1 MKPARPRK
9 PAGKFRWL
17 RALVIFTLLV
27 GVGGAATAIAYV
39 NQAVAGLPPLPSIEP
54 RPSLTSTV
62 YARDGSVL
70 AELHAHEH
78 RMPVR
83 LSQVPL
89 HVRNAFIAM
98 EDHRFYSHFGL
109 DLLGIARAVY
119 VNLTGQGFQGASTI
133 TQQLARNAFLTMEQT
148 YGRKIQEA
156 ILAIQMERTFTKD
169 EILEM
174 YLNQINFGRGAYG
187 VQAAAQAYFR
197 KDISE
202 VNLAE
207 AALLAALPWRPP
219 LNAVP
224 ADMLKRQRDVLEK
237 MHRHGFITSEERE
250 AAQATELVIH
260 PRPQGR
266 VHAAP
271 FFVDHILQF
280 LLDRFGRDMVY
291 TRGLQ
296 VYTTLDPRMQ
306 AAMENSIRRNL
317 DGAHPVREGQPPV
330 QAAALIL
337 DPGTGQIRAMVGGR
351 AHETVLGLNRVFSL
365 RQPGSAI
372 KPLSVYVPAL
382 DRGFSPG
389 NVIDDAPL
397 SIPQLPP
404 APPFEP
410 VNYYGTGGKPTFS
423 GLVTLREALD
433 RSLNVPAVKLLYR
446 MGPQVAMSYLRQLGI
461 TTLVSETTAGG
472 LTDLALAPLALGGL
486 TRGVSLM
493 EMAMAYA
500 VLANQGI
507 QVDPVAVLRV
517 VDADGNVLYEAVP
530 RPRIVLSEATS
541 YMITNMLRTV
551 ITRGT
556 GRSAAIG
563 RPVAGKTGTTD
574 EYSDAWFF
582 GYTPDLLGAVW
593 MGYDRDLTMAD
604 DRVTGGSIPARI
616 WADMMRPAHEGLPV
630 REFPILRGDQL
641 VEVEICTKSGK
652 LPGPWCPPAERA
664 VEIFLRERAPT
675 EPCTVHVQARVCR
688 QHPQYLASPYCPA
701 TVVRTF
707 IRRDEPYFVRP
718 DGIRP
723 RDAHQEVPTQVCPYH
738 QPAGTRPGG
747 G

>member
-1 MKPARPRK
+1 MKPARPKK

-17 RALVIFTLLV
+17 RALVILTLLA
-27 GVGGAATAIAYV
+27 GLGGGAVATAYV
-39 NQAVAGLPPLPSIEP
+39 TQAVAGLPPLDPGRLVP
-54 RPSLTSTV
+54 KPSLTSTV
-62 YARDGSVL
+62 YAQDGSVL

-78 RMPVR
+78 RVDVR

-89 HVRNAFIAM
+89 HVRHAFIAM
-98 EDHRFYSHFGL
+98 EDHRFFSHFGV
-109 DLLGIARAVY
+109 DLRAILRALY

-133 TQQLARNAFLTMEQT
+133 TQQLARNAFLTMEQS
-148 YGRKIQEA
+148 YSRKIQEA

-187 VQAAAQAYFR
+187 VQAAAHAYFR

-219 LNAVP
+219 LNTVP
-224 ADMLKRQRDVLEK
+224 EDMLARQRNVLEK
-237 MHRHGFITSEERE
+237 LHRHGFINAGEWE
-250 AAQATELVIH
+250 AALATELVIH

-271 FFVDHILQF
+271 FFVDHVLQF
-280 LLDRFGRDMVY
+280 LLDRFGADAVY
-291 TRGLQ
+291 KRGLQ
-296 VYTTLDPRMQ
+296 VYTTLDPRIQ
-306 AAMENSIRRNL
+306 VAMENSIRRNL
-317 DGAHPVREGQPPV
+317 NGREGDPPV
-330 QAAALIL
+330 QAAALIV
-337 DPGTGQIRAMVGGR
+337 DPATGHIRAMMGGR
-351 AHETVLGLNRVFSL
+351 AHETRLGLNRVFSL

-382 DRGFSPG
+382 DRGYSPG
-389 NVIDDAPL
+389 SIIDDAPI

-404 APPFEP
+404 WPPFEP
-410 VNYYGTGGKPTFS
+410 VNYHERTFS
-423 GLVTLREALD
+423 GLITLREALD
-433 RSLNVPAVKLLYR
+433 RSLNIPAVRLLYR
-446 MGPQVAMSYLRQLGI
+446 MGPQVAMSYLRQLGL
-461 TTLVSETTAGG
+461 TTLLSEPTPQG

-500 VLANQGI
+500 VLANRGI

-541 YMITNMLRTV
+541 FMITNMLRSV
-551 ITRGT
+551 ITQGT

-582 GYTPDLLGAVW
+582 GYTADLLGAVW
-593 MGYDRDLTMAD
+593 MGYDRDSTMA
-604 DRVTGGSIPARI
+604 RVTGGGPPARI
-616 WADMMRPAHEGLPV
+616 WADMMRVAHEGLPV
-630 REFPILRGDQL
+630 REFPSLRGDQL
-641 VEVEICTKSGK
+641 VQVEICTKSGQ
-652 LPGPWCPPAERA
+652 LPGPWCPPAERT
-664 VEIFLRERAPT
+664 VEVFLRERAPT
-675 EPCTVHVQARVCR
+675 GPCTVHVQARVCR
-688 QHPQYLASPYCPA
+688 EHPQYLASPYCPA

-707 IRRDEPYFVRP
+707 IRRPEPYFVRP

-723 RDAHQEVPTQVCPYH
+723 VDAGREVPTQVCPYH
-738 QPAGTRPGG
+738 RPGG